1 MDKRTILRSTNPYT
15 LVKEMEVVISDSQVT
30 FTMPELETFRL
41 NKVKDAKKLRD
52 MLDVWIA
59 YQKL

>member
-1 MDKRTILRSTNPYT
+1 MDKRAILRSTNPYT

-59 YQKL
+59 YRRL